1 MKKVSDFLN
10 PLPALTRVILLQLVA
25 VLLLTDITM
34 ARHIDAQD
42 LLNTKVTLK
51 VENRSIAE
59 ILTRIEKQVDIKFT
73 YRTKLLPDGQATSVN
88 YRNDRLSD
96 VLSRL
101 LTPINVKYK
110 IIGKQ
115 IVLTPAEAESDASVA
130 EPEKNA
136 RTAAEI
142 QITGKVTDDKGE
154 ELPGVSILIKGS
166 QQGATTGADGQFTI
180 NVPGSQSVL
189 VFSFVGYLSQEIIVG
204 NRTKLDVLLKV
215 DEKIL
220 DEVVVV
226 GFGTQRKQSVVGSI
240 VQATNDDLKR
250 AGNVTDLKQTL
261 TGQLP
266 GLTTVTSSGE
276 PGGTGSGESGTA
288 IFIRGRN
295 TWNGGQPLIL
305 VDGVERN
312 MENIDV
318 SEVDNVSVLKD
329 ASATAVFGV
338 KGANGVI
345 LITTKRGSDS
355 KPKLSVTYN
364 TTALSI
370 SRLPEKLDSYEAI
383 MLRNEMIER
392 EGALSSVSWGDYVPH
407 EVALR
412 YKRPQSDINSILYP
426 NVDWEKA
433 MFKDV
438 SWSHRANLN
447 ITGGTKFVKYF
458 GSLSYLNESDM
469 FKKYD
474 NNKNYDPSYSFNR
487 FNFRSNLDFKVTGTT
502 NIKVNIAGY
511 FSQKNT
517 NYSFSNTS
525 SGSNPLAWAAA
536 YHFPPDVILPQYP
549 DGSWG
554 QSYSLPPESLQNPVA
569 SIYNT
574 GVWQR
579 RDVALNMDFT
589 LEQKLDFITKG
600 LSATGILFY
609 DNSMQTVGGISDQNH
624 VRPEGNLLGKIVY
637 PDRYTGGDQDPS
649 EYTETTPV
657 TAANAFDW
665 VVSPWAINQEEVSA
679 TFTGYLPIT
688 RRLMYQLQTNYA
700 RDFDKHHVGALALFK
715 REQYARGSMFP
726 SFREDWVF
734 RATYDYDT
742 KYLFEFNGAYN
753 GSEKFGPG
761 YRFDFFPSYAV
772 GWNVSNEEFFKND
785 FMNRLKLRFSAGT
798 VGDDAGGSRWAYQ
811 SQYAY
816 GGAGLLNANPNE
828 KSPYQWYQESIVGNP
843 DIHWEKARKT
853 NYGAEMGFFNDL
865 ISLNADYFT
874 ENRTDIMI
882 AGTSRAIAPYYGAT
896 PPSANLGQV
905 KSKGYELEL
914 KLNKRF
920 GNGLQLFGNFSLTH
934 TENTVLNRDDPALQ
948 AAYLKQAGYQISQTR
963 SQVSTGF
970 YNNWDEVFA
979 SVPQQTNDQFKL
991 PGYYN
996 MLDFNGDGLITGNDD
1011 TVPFGHSE
1019 VPQNNYNATIGG
1031 NFKGFGL
1038 TLQFYGVNNV
1048 SRNVPLDNFYLYQNL
1063 LFAHTRDYWSKD
1075 NQDATSYLPRWKSQ
1089 GQFIGNYFI
1098 YDASFI
1104 RLKTA
1109 EVSYSFQKPF
1119 LSRFGL
1125 SSLRMYVNGNNLLFW
1140 SKLPDDREA
1149 SFSGGAASAGAY
1161 PTPRRFNL
1169 GVDLTF

>member
-10 PLPALTRVILLQLVA
+10 PLPALTRVILLQLLA
-25 VLLLTDITM
+25 VLLLTDTTL

-130 EPEKNA
+130 EPLKNTK
-136 RTAAEI
+136 TAAEI

-554 QSYSLPPESLQNPVA
+554 QSYSLPPEALQNPVA

-600 LSATGILFY
+600 LSVTGILFY

-665 VVSPWAINQEEVSA
+665 VVSPWAINPEEVSS

-700 RDFDKHHVGALALFK
+700 RDFGKHHVGALALFK

-785 FMNRLKLRFSAGT
+785 VMNRLKLRFSAGT

-948 AAYLKQAGYQISQTR
+948 SAYAERHFAK
-963 SQVSTGF
+963 
-970 YNNWDEVFA
+970 VFHIA
-979 SVPQQTNDQFKL
+979 
-991 PGYYN
+991 
-996 MLDFNGDGLITGNDD
+996 I
-1011 TVPFGHSE
+1011 
-1019 VPQNNYNATIGG
+1019 
-1031 NFKGFGL
+1031 
-1038 TLQFYGVNNV
+1038 
-1048 SRNVPLDNFYLYQNL
+1048 
-1063 LFAHTRDYWSKD
+1063 
-1075 NQDATSYLPRWKSQ
+1075 
-1089 GQFIGNYFI
+1089 
-1098 YDASFI
+1098 
-1104 RLKTA
+1104 
-1109 EVSYSFQKPF
+1109 F
-1119 LSRFGL
+1119 L
-1125 SSLRMYVNGNNLLFW
+1125 
-1140 SKLPDDREA
+1140 
-1149 SFSGGAASAGAY
+1149 
-1161 PTPRRFNL
+1161 
-1169 GVDLTF
+1169 